1 VFVKICG
8 ITNEADGLMAT
19 AMGTDAVGFVFA
31 PSSRRIQPTVA
42 RDIARRLPPEVLT
55 VGVFRDEA
63 PQRVVEIMNTAGL
76 RGAQLHGFESPGE
89 VAWVRK
95 RVPFVLKA
103 FSAGHPLVERA
114 GDYDVDAILIDG
126 SAPGSGETFDW
137 SVTDNLPP
145 GVPVILAGGLRPSN
159 VADAIRRVHPWG
171 VDVSSGVESSPG
183 HKDVRLTRRFI
194 NVAKAVGSI
203 HGTAGPASI
212 DLVPHLG
219 DEPVGHDGHGGIRA
233 DGGLSSGTDPQS
245 GGDPDDHRFDPD
257 WADDDGPHQGSL
269 YDWDDDTAP
278 AP

>member
-8 ITNEADGLMAT
+8 VTNEADGLMAT

-95 RVPFVLKA
+95 RVPFVVKA

-114 GDYDVDAILIDG
+114 ADYEVDAILIDG
-126 SAPGSGETFDW
+126 SVPGSGEAFDW
-137 SVTDNLPP
+137 SVTDKLPP

-159 VADAIRRVHPWG
+159 VAEAIRRVRPWG
-171 VDVSSGVESSPG
+171 VDVSSGVETSPG

-203 HGTAGPASI
+203 HGTAGPPSI

-219 DEPVGHDGHGGIRA
+219 SQPGQEAGPVGSDHAGARTGPDGDL
-233 DGGLSSGTDPQS
+233 DG
-245 GGDPDDHRFDPD
+245 RFEPAG
-257 WADDDGPHQGSL
+257 WADDPDGDGPLQGSF
-269 YDWDDDTAP
+269 YDWDDDAAP
-278 AP
+278 APGP

>member
-8 ITNEADGLMAT
+8 ITNEADALMAT

-42 RDIARRLPPEVLT
+42 RDIARRLPPDVLS

-95 RVPFVLKA
+95 RVPFVVKA
-103 FSAGHPLVERA
+103 FSAGHPLIERA
-114 GDYDVDAILIDG
+114 DEYEVDAILIDG
-126 SAPGSGETFDW
+126 STPGSGETFDW
-137 SVTDNLPP
+137 SVADRLPT

-159 VADAIRRVHPWG
+159 VAEAIRRVHPWG
-171 VDVSSGVESSPG
+171 VDVSSGVESGPG

-203 HGTAGPASI
+203 HGSPGPGSI
-212 DLVPHLG
+212 DLVPHM
-219 DEPVGHDGHGGIRA
+219 
-233 DGGLSSGTDPQS
+233 GTDDP
-245 GGDPDDHRFDPD
+245 GGRFDGVGLRVAADEHTDGVDGESDHFDPGD
-257 WADDDGPHQGSL
+257 WEGGPLQGSL
-269 YDWDDDTAP
+269 YDWEDDGTP
-278 AP
+278 AA